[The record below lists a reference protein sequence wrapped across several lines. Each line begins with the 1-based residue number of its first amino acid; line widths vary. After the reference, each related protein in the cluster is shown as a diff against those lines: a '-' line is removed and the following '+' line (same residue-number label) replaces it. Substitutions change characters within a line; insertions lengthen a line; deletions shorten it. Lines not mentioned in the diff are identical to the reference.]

1 VKKRK
6 GDTVVLFFQFQQ
18 NGKKLK
24 RDYHQLS
31 CDNKYFGQNVR
42 FKVAI
47 NRVFV
52 IIAGG
57 FRATTKMLLLLLSAG
72 EEDQCYSG
80 YASAFSL

>member
-24 RDYHQLS
+24 RNYHQLS
-31 CDNKYFGQNVR
+31 CDNKYLGKDVR

-52 IIAGG
+52 TISGG
-57 FRATTKMLLLLLSAG
+57 FRATKMLLLRAG
-72 EEDQCYSG
+72 EENQGYSG

>member
-31 CDNKYFGQNVR
+31 CDNKYLEKDAR

-47 NRVFV
+47 IGELVT
-52 IIAGG
+52 IARG
-57 FRATTKMLLLLLSAG
+57 FRATTMLLLLL
-72 EEDQCYSG
+72 
-80 YASAFSL
+80 